1 MELPRNMDCPSP
13 LCARG
18 CGFFGTLAN
27 KNMCSKCYTD
37 YLKEQLLAKPTAEP
51 AVVSSVEKNLD
62 VAVSASQSSSTTTT
76 SDQQP
81 CGVTKNWCQSY
92 SCKKKVSLVQVVLK
106 CSCGGVYCPEHRLA
120 EKHSCSVDY
129 KRPGGELLAKQN
141 PVCKGDKLK
150 QRV

>member
-1 MELPRNMDCPSP
+1 MDCRPSP

-27 KNMCSKCYTD
+27 KNMCSKCYID
-37 YLKEQLLAKPTAEP
+37 YLKEVLLAKHTAEP
-51 AVVSSVEKNLD
+51 AVVPSVEKNLD
-62 VAVSASQSSSTTTT
+62 VAVSASESSSTTTT
-76 SDQQP
+76 SDQP
-81 CGVTKNWCQSY
+81 CGVTKNC
-92 SCKKKVSLVQVVLK
+92 
-106 CSCGGVYCPEHRLA
+106 
-120 EKHSCSVDY
+120 VDY